1 MTLIGTFCQ
10 SVPDR
15 QVKEPEFRYE
25 PGDYVQATGLS
36 RPDPHGDNSAT
47 EVGYTEGTVYR
58 VRQTTMHRGSWY
70 ANVELSSVDNGMH
83 ETLGYLHP
91 QYFNLTERP
100 EDWADYE
107 PPAVNMDN
115 VVRVNARMVGAVGE
129 QRSPLFYM
137 GPRDGLITLNSEMIG
152 YIDYL
157 SLEVGGEVE
166 YRCFQNHLEV
176 FANNRSLYLPPEWF
190 GVQGEVVTYQRI
202 REGRLGTRR
211 RSRRTF
217 YNPRAGQ
224 MFHYT
229 DAGTVDR
236 DGDRRLIAASSEVVV
251 LPPALSDW
259 EFYNEE
265 TNE

>member
-1 MTLIGTFCQ
+1 
-10 SVPDR
+10 
-15 QVKEPEFRYE
+15 
-25 PGDYVQATGLS
+25 
-36 RPDPHGDNSAT
+36 
-47 EVGYTEGTVYR
+47 
-58 VRQTTMHRGSWY
+58 
-70 ANVELSSVDNGMH
+70 MH

-107 PPAVNMDN
+107 PPAVNTGN
-115 VVRVNARMVGAVGE
+115 TVRVNERMLAALGDVTP
-129 QRSPLFYM
+129 PLYYI
-137 GPRDGLITLNSEMIG
+137 GPKDGLDSLNNTMRE

-157 SLEVGGEVE
+157 SLEVGDEVV
-166 YRCFQNHLEV
+166 YRCYQRSLEV
-176 FANNRSLYLPPEWF
+176 FADNRSLYLPADWF

-217 YNPRAGQ
+217 YSPRAGQ
-224 MFHYT
+224 MLHYT

-259 EFYNEE
+259 DFYNEE